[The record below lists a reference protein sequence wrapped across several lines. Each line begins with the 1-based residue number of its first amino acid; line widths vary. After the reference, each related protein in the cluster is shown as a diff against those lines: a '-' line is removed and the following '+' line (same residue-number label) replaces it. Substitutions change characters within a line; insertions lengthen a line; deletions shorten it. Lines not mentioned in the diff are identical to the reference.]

1 VSFVVNEFRALPGSA
16 IASFAG
22 RERGKLLARQ
32 FCAAAAPG
40 TFMKNS
46 AVVLLLLASLLST
59 SSFATKQKSA
69 RASDLLVQLEA
80 DFAKAVAERGHEAFV
95 TYFAEDG
102 VELDDGGISSRDAI
116 RKQPPWPEGTSLN
129 WTPVKADMGASGDL
143 GYTYG
148 NYVFKSKDKEGKP
161 VTHYGKY
168 VSIWRKQKDG
178 SWKVVVD
185 MGNSSPAPK

>member
-1 VSFVVNEFRALPGSA
+1 
-16 IASFAG
+16 
-22 RERGKLLARQ
+22 
-32 FCAAAAPG
+32 
-40 TFMKNS
+40 MKKS

-69 RASDLLVQLEA
+69 QGSDLLVQLEA
-80 DFAKAVAERGHEAFV
+80 GFAKAVAEHGRAAFV
-95 TYFAEDG
+95 TYFADDG
-102 VELDDGGISSRDAI
+102 VELEDGGGIATRDAI
-116 RKQPPWPEGTSLN
+116 SKKPAWPEGTSLT
-129 WTPVKADMGASGDL
+129 WTPIKADMAASAHL

-161 VTHYGKY
+161 VTYYGKY
-168 VSIWRKQKDG
+168 TSIWKKQKDG